1 VGIGAY
7 LVNVLP
13 IVHVEPHHAHGT
25 RRRGVAENKLHFA
38 LTSAAK
44 ARHSVV
50 MNYTNIRN
58 ITTTTITTTPTG

>member
-1 VGIGAY
+1 MLPLGVELVRGARFAGCY
-7 LVNVLP
+7 
-13 IVHVEPHHAHGT
+13 
-25 RRRGVAENKLHFA
+25 ENKLHFA

-44 ARHSVV
+44 ARHSVA

>member
-1 VGIGAY
+1 VGPHRCLNTSIRRIA
-7 LVNVLP
+7 VNLDSDVC
-13 IVHVEPHHAHGT
+13 VGS
-25 RRRGVAENKLHFA
+25 RYENKLHFA
-38 LTSAAK
+38 LTSGAK

>member
-1 VGIGAY
+1 MAVY
-7 LVNVLP
+7 LVSGACV
-13 IVHVEPHHAHGT
+13 G
-25 RRRGVAENKLHFA
+25 RRYENKLHFA
-38 LTSAAK
+38 LTSGAK